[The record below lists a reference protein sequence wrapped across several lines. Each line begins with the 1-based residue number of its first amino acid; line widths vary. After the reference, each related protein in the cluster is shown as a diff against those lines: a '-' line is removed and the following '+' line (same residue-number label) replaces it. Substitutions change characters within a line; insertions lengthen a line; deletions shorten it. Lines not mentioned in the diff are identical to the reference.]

1 MYVGFRPTWFSAS
14 YTVHQAILDGI
25 DDHREIARDA
35 KLRFIITGSG
45 PTSAVVVRGLE
56 TAFGAPVLNR
66 YSMSETGALTCMPPP
81 PRIRKPGTVGVPLL
95 NEVRVM
101 DERGNFVSANAQGE
115 IVARGPSVFDGYLDD
130 PDANASAFV
139 NGWFRTGDLGSMDEL
154 GQLTITGRIKEQ
166 LINQGGEKVAVSEVE
181 RVIAE
186 HAAVARVCVFGVPH
200 ATLGEVVA
208 AAVVPREGML
218 STEGSIIEFA
228 RSRLAA
234 FKVPRC
240 VLFTTSIPMGATQK
254 VDRLAL
260 ARQCASLVQQAPID
274 VALQRGRASV
284 VENEVARLWEEL
296 LQVRDVAR
304 DMDFFLAGGDSLR
317 AAELSLAVR
326 QRFSVDVSMR
336 DLMRR
341 GATVRGL
348 AHLIEQSPAITLPAR
363 LMPINADGD
372 RRPLFAI
379 PGSDGNPGS
388 FIHFGRLIDPRQPL
402 YGLGSRGFD
411 GRETPLDRVEAIA
424 ADHLNAI
431 RAFQP
436 TGPYRLIGACLGGRV
451 AYEMARQLVGA
462 GERVDFLC
470 LLDPSPPFTNSRW
483 LPRLPVRIGSSRSQL
498 ARFVTRR
505 LRLYAAEFMDL
516 NWRQRAAFV
525 SAKLAV
531 MREIILRRARFGAIA
546 ARSMPLRCTKRT
558 KWRGAAMSRSRMTV
572 L

>member
-1 MYVGFRPTWFSAS
+1 M
-14 YTVHQAILDGI
+14 
-25 DDHREIARDA
+25 
-35 KLRFIITGSG
+35 
-45 PTSAVVVRGLE
+45 
-56 TAFGAPVLNR
+56 
-66 YSMSETGALTCMPPP
+66 
-81 PRIRKPGTVGVPLL
+81 PLL

-348 AHLIEQSPAITLPAR
+348 AHLIEQSPVITLPAR

-436 TGPYRLIGACLGGRV
+436 TGPV
-451 AYEMARQLVGA
+451 
-462 GERVDFLC
+462 
-470 LLDPSPPFTNSRW
+470 
-483 LPRLPVRIGSSRSQL
+483 
-498 ARFVTRR
+498 
-505 LRLYAAEFMDL
+505 
-516 NWRQRAAFV
+516 
-525 SAKLAV
+525 
-531 MREIILRRARFGAIA
+531 
-546 ARSMPLRCTKRT
+546 
-558 KWRGAAMSRSRMTV
+558 
-572 L
+572 

>member
-1 MYVGFRPTWFSAS
+1 
-14 YTVHQAILDGI
+14 
-25 DDHREIARDA
+25 
-35 KLRFIITGSG
+35 
-45 PTSAVVVRGLE
+45 
-56 TAFGAPVLNR
+56 
-66 YSMSETGALTCMPPP
+66 
-81 PRIRKPGTVGVPLL
+81 
-95 NEVRVM
+95 
-101 DERGNFVSANAQGE
+101 
-115 IVARGPSVFDGYLDD
+115 
-130 PDANASAFV
+130 
-139 NGWFRTGDLGSMDEL
+139 
-154 GQLTITGRIKEQ
+154 
-166 LINQGGEKVAVSEVE
+166 
-181 RVIAE
+181 
-186 HAAVARVCVFGVPH
+186 VFGVPH

-348 AHLIEQSPAITLPAR
+348 AHLIEQSPVITLPAR

-436 TGPYRLIGACLGGRV
+436 TGPV
-451 AYEMARQLVGA
+451 
-462 GERVDFLC
+462 
-470 LLDPSPPFTNSRW
+470 
-483 LPRLPVRIGSSRSQL
+483 
-498 ARFVTRR
+498 
-505 LRLYAAEFMDL
+505 
-516 NWRQRAAFV
+516 
-525 SAKLAV
+525 
-531 MREIILRRARFGAIA
+531 
-546 ARSMPLRCTKRT
+546 
-558 KWRGAAMSRSRMTV
+558 
-572 L
+572 